1 MTLDTS
7 EWVGGTVWLFACHP
21 SPKGAQRRAKK
32 ELHLPV
38 IYPTRKKGE
47 CVSEHLVSPI
57 VWDTAKGVR
66 FALTP
71 SRVLDQK
78 FCYREGGSKSLGEWQ
93 IGILKDIKGTWI
105 LTVWQI
111 SLRSSPMSSWEC
123 LTSGFPQMS
132 HRHPQWSICLTIHRT
147 SHSSLARSMCTLS
160 MVAQA
165 GFGRWLVSLGRK
177 LEESVVFQDP
187 EEA

>member
-1 MTLDTS
+1 M
-7 EWVGGTVWLFACHP
+7 
-21 SPKGAQRRAKK
+21 
-32 ELHLPV
+32 
-38 IYPTRKKGE
+38 
-47 CVSEHLVSPI
+47 SEHLVSPI
-57 VWDTAKGVR
+57 VWDTAKGVH

-78 FCYREGGSKSLGEWQ
+78 FCYGEGGSKSLGEWQ
-93 IGILKDIKGTWI
+93 IGILKDIKRMWI
-105 LTVWQI
+105 LTAWQI

-123 LTSGFPQMS
+123 PTNGFPSNGPGTPSM
-132 HRHPQWSICLTIHRT
+132 LTTHHT
-147 SHSSLARSMCTLS
+147 SHSSLGRSMCTLS

-187 EEA
+187 EKAYNLKDSATRIRKKCGTDASVDGLRKLQNF

>member
-1 MTLDTS
+1 MTSDTS

-21 SPKGAQRRAKK
+21 SPKEAQCRAKK
-32 ELHLPV
+32 EFHLPV

-57 VWDTAKGVR
+57 VWDTAKGVH

-78 FCYREGGSKSLGEWQ
+78 FCYGEGGSKSLGEWQ
-93 IGILKDIKGTWI
+93 IGILKDIKRMWI
-105 LTVWQI
+105 LTAWQI

-123 LTSGFPQMS
+123 PTNGSPQMAQ
-132 HRHPQWSICLTIHRT
+132 RHPQCSPHTTPLTPFWADPCA
-147 SHSSLARSMCTLS
+147 HSQWWHKQALADGWW
-160 MVAQA
+160 A
-165 GFGRWLVSLGRK
+165 WP
-177 LEESVVFQDP
+177 ESWKNLLCFRL
-187 EEA
+187 